1 MSKRVRATKPAPRST
16 GTSRRVR
23 LRTMREIVDAF
34 ADENEVELLLADG
47 FDDAILGVAQSFTR
61 VFVVYDQAK
70 CLALLQAQ
78 GMSPEDAVEYFEFN
92 VTGAYV
98 GESTPAFLVNL
109 ESYRAH

>member
-1 MSKRVRATKPAPRST
+1 MSKRVRASTSARPST
-16 GTSRRVR
+16 GTSRRAR

-34 ADENEVELLLADG
+34 ADENDVTLLVADG
-47 FDDAILGVAQSFTR
+47 FDDAILGVAQQFTR

-70 CLALLQAQ
+70 CLALLRAQ
-78 GMSPEDAVEYFEFN
+78 GMSPEDAAEYFEFN

-98 GESTPAFLVNL
+98 GESTPAFLVSL